1 MFLYRQFT
9 TQEEIDRE
17 YRTDQMVENAKTY
30 FDQMVSLS
38 QQAQKL
44 PHWQMD
50 VPYGPT
56 VDETMDICW
65 APSVNNNQPPN
76 RPIMLFIHGGY
87 WRLFSSKEFSF
98 AAMGLIKHGIS
109 VAVLNYSLCPTVSI
123 DEITRQ
129 SRAAVAYLVKAAVRP
144 AGKLSIYICGHSAG
158 GQQSAML
165 LQTDWEKQY
174 RLDANLI
181 KAYIPIS
188 GVFDLSPLMY
198 SWLQPKLLLNHQTI
212 MRQSPLLTL
221 QNLQYTQKIP
231 KIKQLVVVGGAES
244 AEFIRQ
250 SSEYHQLSQ
259 DKLGVESNLWV
270 QENKNHYDII
280 TQLAD
285 AESELVKNIKNLVE
299 ATCV

>member
-17 YRTDQMVENAKTY
+17 YRTDQMVENAKMY

-38 QQAQKL
+38 KQAQKL
-44 PHWQMD
+44 PNWQID

-65 APSVNNNQPPN
+65 APHSVNNTLSK
-76 RPIMLFIHGGY
+76 RPILLFIHGGY

-98 AAMGLIKHGIS
+98 AAMGLIQHGIS
-109 VAVLNYSLCPTVSI
+109 VAVLNYSLCPMVSI

-129 SRAAVAYLVKAAVRP
+129 SRAAVAYLAKKAEQTA
-144 AGKLSIYICGHSAG
+144 IYICGHSAG

-188 GVFDLSPLMY
+188 GVFDLSPLIY

-221 QNLQYTQKIP
+221 QNLQYIHKNTQKVP
-231 KIKQLVVVGGAES
+231 KIKQLVIVGGAES

-250 SSEYHQLSQ
+250 SSEYQQQSQ
-259 DKLGVESNLWV
+259 EKLEIESDLWI

-299 ATCV
+299 ATCA